1 LSSFQVL
8 RKREKRS
15 EIAAWF
21 EEGCSWCGSEGRER
35 RREVRPRGHKLTVDG
50 AAAAGRVGVAEVA
63 VGGAGCETP
72 GGHAAAV
79 DAWSVHREI
88 KRF

>member
-1 LSSFQVL
+1 M
-8 RKREKRS
+8 
-15 EIAAWF
+15 
-21 EEGCSWCGSEGRER
+21 
-35 RREVRPRGHKLTVDG
+35 RPRGHKLTVDG